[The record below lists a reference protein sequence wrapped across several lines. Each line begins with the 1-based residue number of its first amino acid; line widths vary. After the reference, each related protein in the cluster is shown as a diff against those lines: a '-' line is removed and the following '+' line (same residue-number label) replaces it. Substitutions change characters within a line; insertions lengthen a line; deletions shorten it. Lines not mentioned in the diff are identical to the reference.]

1 MEKEAP
7 LFPIKHAHDL
17 YWESQTRDRADVF
30 DFLVLLVLPD
40 LSFLLVIE
48 SFGHA
53 RPSLNPHNTYD
64 TPEART
70 SSHHRTPSPS
80 MIHWIDGVKMEPFIR
95 ACLR

>member
-7 LFPIKHAHDL
+7 LFLIKHAHDL

-53 RPSLNPHNTYD
+53 RPSLNPHNTYGD

-70 SSHHRTPSPS
+70 SSHHRTSQRQRVLHTDS
-80 MIHWIDGVKMEPFIR
+80 QR
-95 ACLR
+95 LQQ